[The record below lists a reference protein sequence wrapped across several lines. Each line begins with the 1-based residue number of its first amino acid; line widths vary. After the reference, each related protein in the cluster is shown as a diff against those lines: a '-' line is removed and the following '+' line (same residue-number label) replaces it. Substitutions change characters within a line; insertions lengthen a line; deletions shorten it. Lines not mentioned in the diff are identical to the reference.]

1 MQRFSLYLPLAPL
14 TAAVSA
20 ISMAGS
26 RRQRDRRPQLAKVE
40 PRKIVKDLKRVPTGL
55 WMMLRELPLRV
66 DSASWR
72 DRKAD
77 IRPDWFDA

>member
-1 MQRFSLYLPLAPL
+1 
-14 TAAVSA
+14 
-20 ISMAGS
+20 MAGS